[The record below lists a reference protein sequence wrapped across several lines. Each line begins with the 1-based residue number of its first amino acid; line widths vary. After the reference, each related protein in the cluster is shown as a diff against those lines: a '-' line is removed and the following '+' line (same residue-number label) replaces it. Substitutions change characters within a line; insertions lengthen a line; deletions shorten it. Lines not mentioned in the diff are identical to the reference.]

1 MNDTDSDA
9 AQCPKATI
17 KDICD
22 AAKNDPKL
30 DPAAMSEERKK
41 ELIDNLL
48 KHRSMQ
54 SHGVQVSNLAAAQD
68 IAHTICGV
76 EENVHSSF

>member
-9 AQCPKATI
+9 AQHPKATI
-17 KDICD
+17 KDIRD

-48 KHRSMQ
+48 NHRSMQ
-54 SHGVQVSNLAAAQD
+54 SHGVRVSNLAAAQD
-68 IAHTICGV
+68 IAHTIRGV
-76 EENVHSSF
+76 EETVRSSF